1 MSNESFILLALALA
15 TKQILKLLVD
25 IPMSR
30 MTKAIS
36 MMTAAEMPNFM
47 S

>member
-30 MTKAIS
+30 MPKATT
-36 MMTAAEMPNFM
+36 MTMPAEMPNLM

>member
-1 MSNESFILLALALA
+1 MPTESFVLLALALA

-30 MTKAIS
+30 NAKIKATS
-36 MMTAAEMPNFM
+36 MATAEEM
-47 S
+47 SS